1 MSENGRFWELL
12 KFVKMVR
19 KQRVI
24 ARLKI
29 CGGINILTLTFN
41 IKIAYCLIIIV

>member
-1 MSENGRFWELL
+1 MEGNREAKIFGGNFE
-12 KFVKMVR
+12 
-19 KQRVI
+19 VI

-41 IKIAYCLIIIV
+41 IKIIYCLIMIV